1 MKRIILKASR
11 LALQCAVLGLMAW
24 SMTACC
30 GGDACRADG
39 AKSADVVLHNMAQRK
54 SVRHFVEGKEVS
66 KADLETLVKAG
77 MAAPTARNS
86 QPWEFYVVSSSE
98 AKQELE
104 AGLPYAKMLTQA
116 SAAIVV
122 CGNTEYMLD
131 GEGREYWVQDCSA
144 ATQNILLAAEAMG
157 LGAVWTGVYP
167 VRERVEVVRQALSL
181 PTTHVPLC
189 VIPVGYPT
197 GDDQPKD
204 KFKAD
209 RIHWK

>member
-1 MKRIILKASR
+1 MSLYVAVFG
-11 LALQCAVLGLMAW
+11 LAAAGL
-24 SMTACC
+24 TACC
-30 GGDACRADG
+30 GGNACKADG
-39 AKSADVVLHNMAQRK
+39 KERAGIVLENIAQRK
-54 SVRHFVEGKEVS
+54 SVRHFVEGKEVA

-86 QPWEFYVVSSSE
+86 QPWEFYVVSTPE
-98 AKQELE
+98 AKQALE

-122 CGNTEYMLD
+122 CGNAEYMLD

-189 VIPVGYPT
+189 VIPVGFPT

>member
-11 LALQCAVLGLMAW
+11 LALQCAVLSAMAW

-30 GGDACRADG
+30 GGDACNADG

>member
-1 MKRIILKASR
+1 MKRNLLKTGAIS
-11 LALQCAVLGLMAW
+11 LYMAVFGLTAIG
-24 SMTACC
+24 MTACC
-30 GGDACRADG
+30 GGDACKAG
-39 AKSADVVLHNMAQRK
+39 GNTAETVLDNIAQRK

-86 QPWEFYVVSSSE
+86 QPWEFYIVSTPE
-98 AKQELE
+98 AKRELE

-122 CGNTEYMLD
+122 CGNAEYMLD